1 MNAKEILAN
10 QPEYAIVSDL
20 ELKPT
25 ECVSCGWREIIRRTH
40 KFFDRQDLG
49 TPKRKRIQRHEWI
62 LFECKKCGTQFTI
75 FNPNI
80 SIDTRYTDDVKE
92 YVFKRVLEKG
102 DSMHRVSSDLKD
114 LHNVDLAVQTIS
126 EWIMKKKEG
135 GKRSPPIDQRL
146 ESGPI
151 PTPERVEAISLDG
164 TFRAVNPKKNDP
176 GKKKGGPSC
185 LHITRLKSGQLV
197 AYWESGSEE
206 TKQLFS

>member
-10 QPEYAIVSDL
+10 QPDYTVVSDM

-25 ECVSCGWREIIRRTH
+25 ECGSCGWREIIRRTY

-49 TPKRKRIQRHEWI
+49 TPKRKRIQRHEWV
-62 LFECKKCGTQFTI
+62 LFECKKCGAQFTI

-80 SIDTRYTDDVKE
+80 STDTKYTDDVKE

-126 EWIMKKKEG
+126 EWVMKKKAGDMANQPAELQAE
-135 GKRSPPIDQRL
+135 PTF
-146 ESGPI
+146 GPA
-151 PTPERVEAISLDG
+151 EAISLDG
-164 TFRAVNPKKNDP
+164 TFKAVNPKKNAP
-176 GKKKGGPSC
+176 GRKKSGPSC
-185 LHITRLKSGQLV
+185 LHLTRLKNGQLV
-197 AYWESGSEE
+197 AYWESGNEE
-206 TKQLFS
+206 TKRLFS